1 MRKFG
6 LIGYPLGHSFSKK
19 YFTQKFI
26 DLGLSENHQYDLY
39 EMESV
44 KEDFPALWEDPELV
58 GINVTVPHKQNVLP
72 FLTKLEKSAERV
84 GAVNVIKRVGDAL
97 IGYNSDYYG
106 FMESLK
112 LMIGDS
118 HQVKTAL
125 ILGTGGASK
134 AIKAAL
140 EDMGIQYKVV
150 SRSAE
155 KADFTYEHLMS
166 NPKITCAV
174 DLLINCTPL
183 GTYPKVERAPDL
195 PYDELHAG
203 QFLYDLVYNPE
214 VTKFLSEGKSRGA
227 ATKNGLDMLHLQAE
241 KSWEIWNK
249 PA

>member
-26 DLGLSENHQYDLY
+26 DLGLSDNHQYELF
-39 EMESV
+39 EMEEV
-44 KEDFPALWEDPELV
+44 TEDFSMLWEDTELE
-58 GINVTVPHKQNVLP
+58 GINVTVPHKQNVIP
-72 FLTKLEKSAERV
+72 FLTRLDKSAERV
-84 GAVNVIKRVGDAL
+84 GAVNVIKRKGNEL

-112 LMIGDS
+112 RMIGDP
-118 HQVKTAL
+118 HQVKKAL

-140 EDMGIQYKVV
+140 EDMGIGYKVV
-150 SRSAE
+150 SRSE
-155 KADFTYEHLMS
+155 QKADYTYEYLMAH
-166 NPKITCAV
+166 PKVVQAV

-183 GTYPKVERAPDL
+183 GTYPKAERAPEL

-214 VTKFLSEGKSRGA
+214 ETRFLAEGKSRGA

-241 KSWEIWNK
+241 KSWEIWTS
-249 PA
+249 